1 MQIKDTVE
9 PILNTQGEMCRNSR
23 VTFVPSSISNNR
35 LEDLVCIFSDKF
47 EDCHRFIDDRIIGK
61 CSKGID
67 RKQVLN
73 SKMA

>member
-35 LEDLVCIFSDKF
+35 LEELVCIFSD
-47 EDCHRFIDDRIIGK
+47 E
-61 CSKGID
+61 
-67 RKQVLN
+67 L
-73 SKMA
+73 